1 MYITKLS
8 TPVRFGNRH
17 YRVVTAAWPNVQLL
31 VYFLS
36 ASALFDRAWITLIKR
51 IDTFIAK

>member
-17 YRVVTAAWPNVQLL
+17 YRVVTAAWTDAQLL